1 MRRREERTPRVAG
14 PWTGSRTRILSLTGG
29 EMLRGAR
36 GSGRGEDERRAVR
49 NHVCY
54 SEAREVV
61 YLCSPV
67 PVRGRTPLAV
77 TWSLT
82 RSRCVRGAA
91 NQTRASPFRAGRA
104 SPPRLSP
111 PPPVSLAPGPA
122 RTVRHMQAKQQLP
135 AKAARSVSG
144 LRRRGRLGPRGQA
157 ARGGWCARG
166 LSCEPLRRAS
176 ARPCRYNWSL
186 AIWGL
191 WGACARACRRRGE
204 WICPLLGVRGEG
216 SSASAPSLQDVKS
229 NQAIAL
235 SIDGSGRLMPR
246 SPCTVHVSV
255 NQWCDPTVQQFH
267 AGVSPCKR
275 KYGLN
280 C

>member
-191 WGACARACRRRGE
+191 WVRARVRAGAVESGSVRYLAYVVKDHLLARHHCKTSRAIRRSR
-204 WICPLLGVRGEG
+204 
-216 SSASAPSLQDVKS
+216 A
-229 NQAIAL
+229 
-235 SIDGSGRLMPR
+235 R
-246 SPCTVHVSV
+246 ST
-255 NQWCDPTVQQFH
+255 DP
-267 AGVSPCKR
+267 AA
-275 KYGLN
+275 
-280 C
+280 